1 MYEVHGLW
9 LAATSEGHR
18 IGTRR
23 GQYGARVHRGELCSA
38 LAVSTSHHK
47 LLLVFNIPAR
57 LLWALLAPSEPRNAL
72 DGVVMLGLT
81 GLWSVETPA
90 SESSSRRPITV
101 ALPSA
106 SRWVPREAIEV
117 RIGVCTGGD
126 HSEEVR
132 GMLSGSYK
140 APEWR

>member
-1 MYEVHGLW
+1 M
-9 LAATSEGHR
+9 SEGHR

-23 GQYGARVHRGELCSA
+23 GQYDARVHRGELCSA

-47 LLLVFNIPAR
+47 LLLVLNIPAR

-90 SESSSRRPITV
+90 SESPSRRPITV
-101 ALPSA
+101 AILTLPSA

-126 HSEEVR
+126 HSDEVS
-132 GMLSGSYK
+132 GMLSGPYK
-140 APEWR
+140 APEWL

>member
-1 MYEVHGLW
+1 M
-9 LAATSEGHR
+9 
-18 IGTRR
+18 GTRR

-81 GLWSVETPA
+81 GLRSVETPA